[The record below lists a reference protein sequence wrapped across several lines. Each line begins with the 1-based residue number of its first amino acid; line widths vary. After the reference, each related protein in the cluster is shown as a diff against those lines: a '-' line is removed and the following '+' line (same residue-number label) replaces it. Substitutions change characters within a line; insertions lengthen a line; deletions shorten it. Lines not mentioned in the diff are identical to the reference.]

1 MLEEKKRIR
10 NEMKPRLASVPNR
23 IAREEYTTERLVA
36 YLQNALPK
44 RPWRVAAYK
53 SVTPEFG
60 TDSFIERL
68 FEQGAEV
75 YVPVTRGE
83 RMTFVRIHPDT
94 RFQAGAFGIPEPPDG
109 EETAAFDAVIV
120 PLIAF
125 DSENRRLG
133 HGKGYYDRFLSS
145 SEALKIGVAFSEQK
159 IRRVPVEAHDV
170 PLDIVFFG

>member
-1 MLEEKKRIR
+1 M
-10 NEMKPRLASVPNR
+10 
-23 IAREEYTTERLVA
+23 
-36 YLQNALPK
+36 
-44 RPWRVAAYK
+44 
-53 SVTPEFG
+53 
-60 TDSFIERL
+60 
-68 FEQGAEV
+68 
-75 YVPVTRGE
+75 
-83 RMTFVRIHPDT
+83 
-94 RFQAGAFGIPEPPDG
+94 
-109 EETAAFDAVIV
+109 IV